1 MILSIPKT
9 IYVNFHLLPFKQ
21 AVCFPILVNWK
32 TTIEGLNGK
41 MLMDTVKPGIVR
53 IGFGGSFALGGGTY
67 IKLDGKIRIKGKCT
81 MGRGTQLVVSK
92 NGELVLGKNFN
103 MNANCILNAS
113 RSITFGDDCL
123 LGWNTTVLDSDGH
136 KIIREK
142 AASNICGIQ
151 IEDHVWIC
159 SDVKILKGAAVA
171 KDSVV
176 AANATITKSF
186 EKRNLL
192 IGGNNRIISENI
204 SWER

>member
-1 MILSIPKT
+1 MDLED
-9 IYVNFHLLPFKQ
+9 LL
-21 AVCFPILVNWK
+21 LW
-32 TTIEGLNGK
+32 
-41 MLMDTVKPGIVR
+41 
-53 IGFGGSFALGGGTY
+53 GGGAY

-92 NGELVLGKNFN
+92 NGELILGKNFN

-142 AASNICGIQ
+142 AASNICDIK